1 MTRQYKRRQTLV
13 RIAGTLALAML
24 GLPALADDS
33 YPNKRITLIVPYG
46 AGSGTDIMTR
56 LLVPRMEK
64 DLGQTIVVE
73 NRAGAGGTIG
83 SLAVARSAPDGY
95 TLAMGTI
102 SSHSI
107 NESMMKDV
115 PYRVLRDFT
124 PISQV
129 AHFPSLLAANKS
141 LPANNIQE
149 LIALTKA
156 KGPLS
161 FATGGVAS
169 SAQMGGEL
177 LKYRTGMKLDHV
189 PYKEAG
195 QAISDAIAGH
205 VPLIVYQVPALLQHI
220 QAGNLKALAM
230 LGAKRS
236 PLLPDVPTPAEQG
249 LKDFDATAWAGLFG
263 PANMPPAV
271 TQRLH
276 RALTV
281 ALADPAVRSELERR
295 DFTPVGSEPAA
306 FRTFLAADIA
316 KWAEVVKVTGAGI
329 Q

>member
-1 MTRQYKRRQTLV
+1 MKQHTRRQ
-13 RIAGTLALAML
+13 ALARLGGTVAVASL
-24 GLPALADDS
+24 GLPALAS
-33 YPNKRITLIVPYG
+33 EPFPNKRITLIVPYG

-56 LLVPRMEK
+56 LLVPAMEK

-83 SLAVARSAPDGY
+83 SVAVARAAPDGY

-102 SSHSI
+102 ASHSI
-107 NESMMKDV
+107 NEVMIKDV
-115 PYRVLRDFT
+115 PYRVMRDFT

-129 AHFPSLLAANKS
+129 AHFPSVLAANKS
-141 LPANNIQE
+141 LPANNIAE
-149 LIALTKA
+149 LVELSKT

-177 LKYRTGMKLDHV
+177 LKWRTGMKLEHI

-195 QAISDAIAGH
+195 QAISDCIAGH

-220 QAGNLKALAM
+220 QSGQLKALAT

-236 PLLPDVPTPAEQG
+236 AMLPNVPTPAEQG

-276 RALTV
+276 RALQA
-281 ALADPAVRSELERR
+281 ALADPGVRAELERR

-306 FRTFLAADIA
+306 FRKFVEADLA
-316 KWAEVVKVTGAGI
+316 KWADTVKATGAVA

>member
-1 MTRQYKRRQTLV
+1 MTRHDTRRQALL
-13 RIAGTLALAML
+13 RIGGTLALGSL
-24 GLPALADDS
+24 GLPSAANEGF
-33 YPNKRITLIVPYG
+33 PNKRITMIVPYG

-56 LLVPRMEK
+56 LIVPAMEK

-83 SLAVARSAPDGY
+83 SAAVARSAPDGY

-129 AHFPSLLAANKS
+129 AHFPSVLAANKS

-149 LIALTKA
+149 LIELTKA
-156 KGPLS
+156 RGSLS

-177 LKYRTGMKLDHV
+177 LKTRTGMKLEHI

-195 QAISDAIAGH
+195 QAISDCIAGH

-220 QAGNLKALAM
+220 QSGQLKALAT

-236 PLLPDVPTPAEQG
+236 PLLPNVPTPAEQG

-263 PANMPPAV
+263 PANMPAAV

-276 RALTV
+276 RALTT
-281 ALADPAVRSELERR
+281 ALADPAVRTELERR

-306 FRTFLAADIA
+306 FRKFLAADID
-316 KWAEVVKVTGAGI
+316 KWAEVVKVTGAAI
-329 Q
+329 K